1 MALTIT
7 IEVPS
12 NREAQVRRFL
22 AFLEELE
29 NLADTAP
36 DGTVLDACESVVI
49 EKGRDINK
57 QILAGAV
64 TRRVATAE
72 KKGRLCASANVVVPK
87 KTEVPRTG
95 KL

>member
-1 MALTIT
+1 MAPTIT
-7 IEVPS
+7 IEVPAS
-12 NREAQVRRFL
+12 HEAQVRRFL

-36 DGTVLDACESVVI
+36 DGTVLDACERVVV

-64 TRRVATAE
+64 ARRVSAAE
-72 KKGRLCASANVVVPK
+72 KKGYLSASANAAVPK
-87 KTEVPRTG
+87 KTAVPRTG
-95 KL
+95 KS

>member
-1 MALTIT
+1 MTPTIT

-12 NREAQVRRFL
+12 SREAQVRRFL

-64 TRRVATAE
+64 ARRVAAAE
-72 KKGRLCASANVVVPK
+72 KKGHLCASANVVVPK
-87 KTEVPRTG
+87 KTEVARTG